1 MLFELPTLGKVSEK
15 KKTIFFQ
22 TVKMSFTEKKLSHEW
37 NIKISNVDPPQFFF
51 SESFPVTMVES
62 VGGVPVVLDR
72 LQSAQYQYN
81 SS

>member
-22 TVKMSFTEKKLSHEW
+22 TVKMLFTEKKLSHEW
-37 NIKISNVDPPQFFF
+37 KISNVDPPHFFF

-62 VGGVPVVLDR
+62 VGRVPVVLDR